1 MKPLI
6 LLTALFFLIAGC
18 KKDNDPQ
25 PPAVTLNTGSEYTPD
40 GAIVAVGG
48 PIKLGITA
56 SAQEANITNLVIK
69 KVMPDGSVKVVLDS
83 GMNSTGFFLNK
94 TFYQSVEDEA
104 RWTVQIMDKSRLFA
118 TAAITIFRDPNSTWG
133 GIFEYPYIMMG
144 FQSNT
149 GYGQFLDPST
159 GKVWSSDSAAL
170 NQTAIDIVTYFFDD
184 DGILSPTFSSPGEE
198 GGGIYA
204 YYPQLHDWTTLR
216 NTKWD
221 ISVDAN
227 PITVA
232 TFDACH
238 NDSILI
244 VSYNDVWGKR
254 KFKYA
259 DAGKVIPFLTAS
271 GKKGLIKVL
280 TTHYGNDGTIEF
292 SLKIQQ

>member
-6 LLTALFFLIAGC
+6 LLAALLILFTGC
-18 KKDNDPQ
+18 KKDEDPQ
-25 PPAVTLNTGSEYTPD
+25 PPSLSLKSGSEYTPD

-48 PIKLGITA
+48 PITLGLTA
-56 SAQEANITNLVIK
+56 SASGDNITNLVIK
-69 KVMPDGSVKVVLDS
+69 KVMPDGSVKVMLDS
-83 GMNSTGFFLNK
+83 GMNSSGFSLNK

-104 RWTVQIMDKSRLFA
+104 RWTVQIMDKNRLFA
-118 TAAITIFRDPNSTWG
+118 TAALTIFRDPNSSWG
-133 GIFEYPYIMMG
+133 GIYDYPYIIMG

-149 GYGQFLDPST
+149 TIGQFLDPTS
-159 GKVWSSDSAAL
+159 GKVWGSDSASL
-170 NQTAIDIVTYFFDD
+170 NQSAIDILTYFFDD
-184 DGILSPTFSSPGEE
+184 DGTLSPTFSSPGEE

-204 YYPQLHDWTTLR
+204 YYPQLRDWTTLR
-216 NTKWD
+216 STKWD

-227 PITVA
+227 PITIA

-259 DAGKVIPFLTAS
+259 DAGKVIPFQTAS

-280 TTHYGNDGTIEF
+280 TTHYGADGTIEF